1 MAKTFKRKRKRKKWM
16 QRELRLALK
25 KYGKR
30 GKKEK

>member
-1 MAKTFKRKRKRKKWM
+1 MAKTFKRKRKKWL